1 MDVMPEIR
9 TYLVGGAVRDRLLGL
24 PPGERDW
31 VVVGATPDDLRAQGF
46 LPVGRDFP
54 VFLHPETKEEYAL
67 ARTER
72 KTAPGYHGF
81 AFHADP
87 SVTLEQD
94 LLRRDLTVNAM
105 AEDGSGAL
113 IDPYGGQRDLAAR
126 VLRHVSPAF
135 AEDPVRILRVARFY
149 SRFRPLGFG
158 VAEETLALMRQI
170 TAAGE
175 VDALQP
181 ERVWQETRR
190 ALMQDDPAAFFEL
203 LRQCGA
209 LAQLFPELDALFGV
223 PQTPKH
229 HPEIDTG
236 VHVMMALG
244 QAARLRAPLEVR
256 FAVLCHDFGKALT
269 PEAILP
275 HHYGHEA
282 RGVER
287 VAQLCERLRV
297 PNGCRELALRVT
309 RHHLLV
315 HQAEQLRPSTVM
327 ELLERNDAFR
337 QPQRFDLFLQA
348 CECDARGRL
357 GLEDRA
363 YPQAQFLRG
372 ALQAASAVT
381 AQAIVAEGLQGEAV
395 GRELR
400 ERRIG
405 AISEWKKTAQPG

>member
-1 MDVMPEIR
+1 MASMTDLRIYR
-9 TYLVGGAVRDRLLGL
+9 VGGAVRDRLLGL
-24 PPGERDW
+24 PAGERDW
-31 VVVGATPDDLRAQGF
+31 VVVGATPEAMQARGF

-81 AFHADP
+81 VFHADP
-87 SVTLEQD
+87 SVTLEED
-94 LLRRDLTVNAM
+94 LRRRDLTVNAM
-105 AEDGSGAL
+105 AEDETGAL

-158 VAEETLALMRQI
+158 VAEETLALMRQM

-203 LRQCGA
+203 LRECGA
-209 LAQLFPELDALFGV
+209 LARLFPELDALFGV

-229 HPEIDTG
+229 HPEIDAG
-236 VHVMMALG
+236 LHVLMALS
-244 QAARLRAPLEVR
+244 QAARLRTPLEVR
-256 FAVLCHDFGKALT
+256 FAVLCHDFGKALS
-269 PEAILP
+269 PREILP

-282 RGVER
+282 RGLER
-287 VAQLCERLRV
+287 VEQLCARLRV
-297 PNGCRELALRVT
+297 PNDCRELALRVT

-337 QPQRFDLFLQA
+337 QPARFEQFLQA

-363 YPQAQFLRG
+363 YPQADFLRE
-372 ALQAASAVT
+372 ALRVASAVT
-381 AQAIVAEGLQGEAV
+381 AKAVVAAGLQGEAV

-400 ERRIG
+400 ARRIQ
-405 AISEWKKTAQPG
+405 ALADYKAARLR